1 MSDEKRPDNHR
12 EPKPES
18 NASLVV
24 KLGFASMAMFGFGF
38 AMVPLYDVF
47 CEVTGISSTS
57 TTQATVAPVEMEP
70 DYDRTVTVELTSSLN
85 QRDLWNF
92 SAEETR
98 MQVHPGKLYTTHYI
112 AENLG
117 AEERIGHAVPSV
129 APAGATRYVQKVD
142 CFCFE
147 EQLFAGEESRRM
159 PVLFYVD
166 PELPSNIG
174 TVTLSYSFYAQDQ
187 LGEK

>member
-1 MSDEKRPDNHR
+1 MRHNRRHHEARGQRGSA
-12 EPKPES
+12 

-24 KLGFASMAMFGFGF
+24 KLAFVSLAMFGFGF

-47 CEVTGISSTS
+47 CEVTGISSSNS
-57 TTQATVAPVEMEP
+57 TRAAAEPVNLEP

-92 SAEETR
+92 SPEETR
-98 MQVHPGKLYTTHYI
+98 MRVHPGKLYTTYYL
-112 AENLG
+112 ATNLG
-117 AEERIGHAVPSV
+117 EDDRIGHAVPSV
-129 APAGATRYVQKVD
+129 SPVGATRYLQKVE

-147 EQLFAGEESRRM
+147 EQMFAGEETKRM

-166 PELPSNIG
+166 PALPENIG
-174 TVTLSYSFYAQDQ
+174 TVTLAYSFYAQEK